1 LEDAISTVRLVE
13 LPLAQAQLT
22 GTGIMFGEAVEE
34 EAERRYGDKTATQ
47 RLFEES
53 DLYLV

>member
-1 LEDAISTVRLVE
+1 
-13 LPLAQAQLT
+13 
-22 GTGIMFGEAVEE
+22 MFGEAVEE

-47 RLFEES
+47 RLLDES